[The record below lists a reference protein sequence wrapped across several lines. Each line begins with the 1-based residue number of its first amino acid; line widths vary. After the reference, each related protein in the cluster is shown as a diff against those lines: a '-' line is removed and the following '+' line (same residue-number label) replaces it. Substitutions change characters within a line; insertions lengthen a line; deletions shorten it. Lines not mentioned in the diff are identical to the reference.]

1 MRFASAATLAR
12 ARQRPCASVRPK
24 EGLRLR
30 SVRPSLLDLR
40 FCGDPWILA
49 GKDGRFA
56 LYLGDYTLVSIEGSA
71 IDLPGLN
78 GLLDRLRHRRPRRRA
93 CPVRGR

>member
-1 MRFASAATLAR
+1 MLDASAATLSR
-12 ARQRPCASVRPK
+12 RRLRPCAAVQPN

-49 GKDGRFA
+49 GEDGKLA
-56 LYLGDYTLVSIEGSA
+56 LHLGDYTLVSIEGSA

-93 CPVRGR
+93 CLVRRR